1 MIDALVL
8 LWHWVT
14 LDSSVWGVGSPLLL
28 FSVNIW
34 SMIWPGIG
42 LGSCLTV
49 WYKEYLCILEFIAFP
64 EDLYTPVMPVT
75 RWTVPACLSYLHREG
90 NLVSKRAICKIFGN
104 VLLVC
109 FVVFLKESLGFEFM
123 IMVENGLNVNLGF
136 EWPQHQGSL
145 NPGLRAGA
153 GSSKLRV
160 DVYCIFKNLR
170 ILKHLHCMNF
180 ELQQTNNCQD
190 FPSGNSRVG
199 SCPLFTL
206 RIASGFLF
214 GS

>member
-1 MIDALVL
+1 MQSCSCGTG
-8 LWHWVT
+8 VT
-14 LDSSVWGVGSPLLL
+14 LDSSVWRVVLPLLL

-34 SMIWPGIG
+34 SMICPGIG

-49 WYKEYLCILEFIAFP
+49 WYKEYLCILGFIAFP
-64 EDLYTPVMPVT
+64 EDLYTPVIPVT

-109 FVVFLKESLGFEFM
+109 FIVFFLKSLGFEVTG
-123 IMVENGLNVNLGF
+123 MVENGLNVNLGF

-153 GSSKLRV
+153 GSSKLRA
-160 DVYCIFKNLR
+160 DVYFVFKSLR
-170 ILKHLHCMNF
+170 RFKHLHCLNF

-190 FPSGNSRVG
+190 LPSGNSRIG
-199 SCPLFTL
+199 SCPSVHLKNCKWLSFW
-206 RIASGFLF
+206 
-214 GS
+214 